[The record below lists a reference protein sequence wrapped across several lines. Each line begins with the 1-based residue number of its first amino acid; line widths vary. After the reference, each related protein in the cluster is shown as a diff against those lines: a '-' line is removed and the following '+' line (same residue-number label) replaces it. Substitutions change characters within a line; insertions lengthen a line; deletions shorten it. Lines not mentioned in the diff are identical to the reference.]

1 MTRTAALTASA
12 GELRTVLGQLTRRL
26 RAEYDVPIGQATVLG
41 RLDRDGA
48 QTTSALAAHEHV
60 RPQSMAEIVA
70 DLEADALV
78 SRRPDPHDRRCI
90 LVEITSRGRDQLV
103 AERGR
108 RDDWLAATI
117 RDELTT
123 AEQRTLLAA
132 IPLLRRLVEHRAD

>member
-1 MTRTAALTASA
+1 VTRTAPLTAPA

-70 DLEADALV
+70 DLEAAELV

-90 LVEITSRGRDQLV
+90 LVEITPRGRDQLV

-132 IPLLRRLVEHRAD
+132 IPLLRRLVDYG